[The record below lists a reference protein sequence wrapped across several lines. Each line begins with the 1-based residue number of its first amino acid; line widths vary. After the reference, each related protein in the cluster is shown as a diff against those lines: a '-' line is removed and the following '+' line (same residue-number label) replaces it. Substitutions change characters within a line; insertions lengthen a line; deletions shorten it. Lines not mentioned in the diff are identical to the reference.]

1 MSGEVR
7 DKHDQDACA
16 YEIVKKDILLSLLY
30 LKKKLVLKVM
40 EEAGHGVS
48 HPKGWCRI
56 ATNMQPAWATENLP
70 VLEEQKASVV
80 VHLCDPST
88 LEAEAGGFLF

>member
-7 DKHDQDACA
+7 DKHVQDACA

-30 LKKKLVLKVM
+30 SKKKLVLKVM
-40 EEAGHGVS
+40 DEAGYGVS

-56 ATNMQPAWATENLP
+56 ATNMQPAWATESLP
-70 VLEEQKASVV
+70 VSEEQKASVV
-80 VHLCDPST
+80 VHLCDPSP
-88 LEAEAGGFLF
+88 LDAEAGGSL